1 MYGRL
6 GHSVQEAAMAVLLGA
21 IGVQTIHLKMAH
33 AYHRDLGKVSTKF
46 ATCTHARK
54 RALNPPPTLTKTIV
68 SRIMMSNMM

>member
-1 MYGRL
+1 MYGRP
-6 GHSVQEAAMAVLLGA
+6 GRSVQEAVMVALLGA
-21 IGVQTIHLKMAH
+21 IGVQTIHLRTAH

-54 RALNPPPTLTKTIV
+54 RALNPQPKLTKTIV